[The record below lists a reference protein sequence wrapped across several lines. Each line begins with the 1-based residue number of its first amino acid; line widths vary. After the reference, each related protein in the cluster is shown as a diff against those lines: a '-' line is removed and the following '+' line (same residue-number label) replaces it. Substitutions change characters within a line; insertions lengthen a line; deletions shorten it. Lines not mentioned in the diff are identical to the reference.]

1 MHHHLDD
8 EDDEADECQKDH
20 VGHHQHVFAVDRIS
34 LVQLLQVQAPEGNL
48 PRERIEFRS
57 QITKLINYCASDGK
71 TFLIIVGQVTK
82 HLG

>member
-8 EDDEADECQKDH
+8 EDDEADERQKDH
-20 VGHHQHVFAVDRIS
+20 VGHHQHVLAVDRIS

-48 PRERIEFRS
+48 PRERTEF
-57 QITKLINYCASDGK
+57 TKLINYCASDGN
-71 TFLIIVGQVTK
+71 TFFIIVGQVTK